1 MPGFVRAS
9 LSLVAT
15 LSLCLTACSST
26 PLDASTEP
34 TRMKVPAAVSLVPLY
49 ESLPGWSATA
59 LSFDPE
65 RTLDLWVTLRQFP
78 TQKPCTEAAPSGCAA
93 LQGRVA
99 LVQAATSAAPM
110 RTLKQDGNAWHFM
123 RRPTSIA
130 FGDHGYFA
138 TCGEARTDNYDDETI
153 DFAGPVLWSSDP
165 AVFGVA
171 PEPGQNGTHL
181 DMLHETPFCMG
192 IAHEHDNA
200 YWVFN
205 GQLGALDRYD
215 FHAPH
220 EVGGEDHSDGELS
233 RYVEGELV
241 RSPEIPSHL
250 SLDRGRGELYVADTG
265 NARVVRLAIK
275 SGTPG
280 ADVPALDPIAIH
292 RRVEGAVLVEVVPPG
307 LLGAPSGVVFFGDV
321 LIVSDNLTSKIWWFE
336 RDGTVLGSVT
346 TELAPGS
353 LTGITVGPD
362 DHLYLSDAKL
372 GVAYRVVNA
381 E

>member
-1 MPGFVRAS
+1 
-9 LSLVAT
+9 
-15 LSLCLTACSST
+15 
-26 PLDASTEP
+26 
-34 TRMKVPAAVSLVPLY
+34 MKPPSAVSLVPLY
-49 ESLPGWSATA
+49 EPLPGWSATA

-65 RTLDLWVTLRQFP
+65 RPGDLWVTLRQFP
-78 TQKPCTEAAPSGCAA
+78 TQKPCTEAASSGCAA

-99 LVQAATSAAPM
+99 LVQAATTAAPV

-130 FGDHGYFA
+130 FGDNGYLA

-192 IAHEHDNA
+192 IAHEEANA

-250 SLDRGRGELYVADTG
+250 SLDRARGELYVADTG
-265 NARVVRLAIK
+265 NARIVRLAIK

-292 RRVEGAVLVEVVPPG
+292 RRVEGALLVEVVPPG
-307 LLGAPSGVVFFGDV
+307 LLGAPSGVVFVGDV
-321 LIVSDNLTSKIWWFE
+321 LIVTDNLTSKIWWFE
-336 RDGTVLGSVT
+336 RDGTVLGSVS

-353 LTGITVGPD
+353 LAGITVGPD
-362 DHLYLSDAKL
+362 DHLYLSDAKR
-372 GVAYRVVNA
+372 GIAYRVVNA